1 MSHDTYLPVP
11 WVAHGRRRDWTC
23 PAASP
28 GPLAFHLTLDG
39 YAATPLTDLPAIA
52 ERLGIGRVLA
62 KDESG
67 RLGLGAFKGLGAS
80 WAVHTAV
87 ADNPTDVPMT
97 VIAAT
102 DGNHGRAVA
111 HFARQLGH
119 RARIYIPNGV
129 HPTAVQNIIDEGA
142 DVVRVNGTYDEAV
155 DIARGAGLDAGTV
168 LVQDTAWDGYDEIP
182 AAIIDGYATMFHEI
196 DAQLAVNGSVRPD
209 LVLVPTG
216 VGSLLQAALT
226 HYRSEAAP
234 VGTAVVS
241 VEPEAAAC
249 IQASL
254 TAGEP
259 ITVETGAT
267 IMSGLNCGTPS
278 PSVWPFMVNGL
289 DGAAVVDDAAATTAA
304 HTLAEHGVDAGPCG
318 AAALAAL
325 ESILS
330 GEADDAARRHLNLTR
345 DSTVVLLITEGST
358 SNPVPAPYRDRR
370 SPMDQEPR

>member
-182 AAIIDGYATMFHEI
+182 AAIIDGYATMF
-196 DAQLAVNGSVRPD
+196 P
-209 LVLVPTG
+209 
-216 VGSLLQAALT
+216 
-226 HYRSEAAP
+226 
-234 VGTAVVS
+234 
-241 VEPEAAAC
+241 
-249 IQASL
+249 
-254 TAGEP
+254 
-259 ITVETGAT
+259 
-267 IMSGLNCGTPS
+267 
-278 PSVWPFMVNGL
+278 
-289 DGAAVVDDAAATTAA
+289 
-304 HTLAEHGVDAGPCG
+304 
-318 AAALAAL
+318 
-325 ESILS
+325 
-330 GEADDAARRHLNLTR
+330 
-345 DSTVVLLITEGST
+345 
-358 SNPVPAPYRDRR
+358 RDRR
-370 SPMDQEPR
+370 TACRQRLGEARPRTRAHRSRLTATGSPHPLPQRGRSGRHRCGQRRTRGGCLHPGQPHSG